1 MCNFEKRINE
11 IKSDLSILNEVDTSS
26 IGRFFGSLVQGVPGR
41 GGKPITINPLK
52 YKPEN
57 VYFLRGGYKSLPILR
72 KQLSYVP
79 IANISEPMFDLRT
92 GIVKNPKQLAVTI
105 YNAFD
110 TAITMGRSYITLDQ
124 LLTGEIF
131 AGKDRKKS
139 FQKINQKAPIKQM
152 IHLNLMKFLYSKQL
166 KSYIYYMTPEEATE
180 AEKGNLIKQAGKAIS
195 QGVSQVGKNLASEI
209 VQQATTSQNQGGG
222 GALNI

>member
-1 MCNFEKRINE
+1 MSNFDKRINE
-11 IKSDLSILNEVDTSS
+11 IRSDLSILNEVDTTS
-26 IGRFFGSLVQGVPGR
+26 IGRFFGSLVQGIPGR

-57 VYFLRGGYKSLPILR
+57 VYYLRGGYKSLPILR
-72 KQLSYVP
+72 KQLSKVP
-79 IANISEPMFDLRT
+79 IANIAEPMFDPTT
-92 GIVKNPKQLAVTI
+92 GIIKNPKQLAVTI

-110 TAITMGRSYITLDQ
+110 TAITMGHNYISLDQ
-124 LLTGEIF
+124 LLSGEIF

-139 FQKINQKAPIKQM
+139 FHTLTRKAPIKQQ
-152 IHLNLMKFLYSKQL
+152 IHINLMKFLYSKQL
-166 KSYIYYMTPEEATE
+166 KSYIYYMTLEEAAE
-180 AEKGNLIKQAGKAIS
+180 ADKGNLIKQAGKAVS
-195 QGVSQVGKNLASEI
+195 QGITQVGKNLASEI